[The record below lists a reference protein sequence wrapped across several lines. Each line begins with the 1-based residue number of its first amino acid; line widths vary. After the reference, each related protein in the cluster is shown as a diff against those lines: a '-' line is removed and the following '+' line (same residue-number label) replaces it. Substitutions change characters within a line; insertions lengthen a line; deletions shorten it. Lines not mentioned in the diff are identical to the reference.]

1 MALRFQGFAGIAPR
15 IDRRFLRDNQAQEA
29 TNCRVTS
36 GALDA
41 IRELGIRHNPELPG
55 LRSIFRMESSTGQ
68 ERWLT
73 WDKDVDVQRSP
84 VAGDVLQR
92 VYWTGD
98 NEPRTSHFDDIFIGA
113 GPYPIGVGQ
122 KQYVLGAF
130 PPSSAPTLGH
140 TGGSAG
146 NITVSVVYTFVTARG
161 EESQPSPPTTHTF
174 PSDATSLNVSVMDVA
189 PPDTY
194 AISALSWSGGLL
206 TVTVGSTRGLRSSET
221 LILSDL
227 APAVLNGR
235 HRVFAVLSATQ
246 FTIPLSNPG
255 TITDAIGTA
264 TREAIHNYGAGAFK
278 RIYATV
284 TSATGEAEFRLW
296 ADNVAIASSTHSAAY
311 SAAAIASRTLLPST
325 NWAMPPARMRGL
337 YSMPNGIMV
346 GFVDNDVCFSE
357 AFLPHAWPVGYRQS
371 VPHKIVAIGGFGTT
385 IVIGTQGLPYTIN
398 GVDPVTMGGGA
409 NRIEQPWPCL
419 SKRGMTS
426 ADWGVLYP
434 TTLGLALI
442 GPGGAEII
450 TRSLFTEE
458 EWRPMNPASFV
469 AATVDSLYAASFVK
483 TDGVTKQVMLLN
495 KAEFSDL
502 LMANFSAEGLW
513 TDASSGIL
521 YAVQNDLIHRWDDPN
536 SPKTLYDW
544 WSKDVLL
551 APPMN
556 FGACKIDADFETT
569 PQQQADTIAANLL
582 VMAAN
587 QALIDADLYEA
598 GAGILPINEIEINGD
613 LLTFP
618 FSLVYEALQFQL
630 YSCNDP
636 VFSKTLT
643 TDRAFKMPAGFMC
656 DEVAVRVSGNVKVRG
671 IVIGTSMR
679 DLRGQ

>member
-29 TNCRVTS
+29 ANCRVTS

-41 IRELGIRHNPELPG
+41 LRTLGLRHDPEVDG
-55 LRSIFRMESSTGQ
+55 LRSIFRMQSSTGQ
-68 ERWLT
+68 ERWLA
-73 WDKDVDVQRSP
+73 WGRDVDVQPSP

-98 NEPRTSHFDDIFIGA
+98 NEPRTSHFDAIFTGG
-113 GPYPIGVGQ
+113 GPYPGGVGSL
-122 KQYVLGAF
+122 QYVLGAS
-130 PPSSAPTLGH
+130 PPSAAPTLGH
-140 TGGSAG
+140 SGGSAS

-161 EESQPSPPTTHTF
+161 EESQPSPPATYTF
-174 PSDATSLNVSVMDVA
+174 PSDATSLNVSGMDAA
-189 PPDTY
+189 PGNTY

-206 TVTVGSTRGLRSSET
+206 TVTVGSTRGLRAFET
-221 LILSDL
+221 LIFSDL
-227 APAVLNGR
+227 APAALNSRHMVAAVLN
-235 HRVFAVLSATQ
+235 ATT
-246 FTIPLSNPG
+246 FTIAMDNPG
-255 TITDAIGTA
+255 TITDAVGTA
-264 TREAIHNYGAGAFK
+264 TREAPHNYGSGAFK

-284 TSATGEAEFRLW
+284 TSASGEAEFRLW
-296 ADNVAIASSTHSAAY
+296 ADNVAIASATHSAAY
-311 SAAAIASRTLLPST
+311 SAAAIAAATILPSAD
-325 NWAMPPARMRGL
+325 WAMPRPRMRGL
-337 YSMPNGIMV
+337 FSMPNGIMV
-346 GFVDNDVCFSE
+346 GFVDNDICFSE
-357 AFLPHAWPVGYRQS
+357 PFLPHAWPVKYQQS

-385 IVIGTQGLPYTIN
+385 LVIGTQGLPYTIN

-434 TTLGLALI
+434 TTLGMALI
-442 GPGGAEII
+442 GPAGAEIA

-458 EWRPMNPASFV
+458 EWRPMNPASFS
-469 AATVDSLYAASFVK
+469 AATIDSLYAAAYTMV
-483 TDGVTKQVMLLN
+483 DGVTKQVMLLN

-502 LMANFSAEGLW
+502 LVANFSVDGLW
-513 TDASSGIL
+513 TDATSGIL
-521 YAVQNDLIHRWDDPN
+521 YAVQNDMIYRWDDPN
-536 SPKTLYDW
+536 SPKSIYDW

-556 FGACKIDADFETT
+556 FGACKIDAEFRTT
-569 PQQQADTIAANLL
+569 PQQQADAIAANLL

-587 QALIDADLYEA
+587 QAMIDADLYEA

-613 LLTFP
+613 LMTFP
-618 FSLVYEALQFQL
+618 FSLEYEALQFQL
-630 YSCNDP
+630 YSCNEM
-636 VFSKTLT
+636 VFAKTLT
-643 TDRAFKMPAGFMC
+643 SDKAFKMPAGFMC
-656 DEVAVRVSGNVKVRG
+656 DEVAVRVAGNVKIRG